1 MELWANIWLC
11 LLVCGAKILEIS
23 ISSVKT
29 VFMVKGQKIQA
40 ALLAFVECMIWG
52 IVISSIIHTLSDNM
66 LLLLFY
72 GIGYAA
78 GLYIGS
84 VIEGKIAL
92 GTSSIQ
98 FMIKSNK
105 LSKVRG
111 YLNKSNQGYTVLEG
125 KGKTD
130 KMCIV
135 YVVLPRKEV
144 KSTIKDIRNLCG
156 DDVFIVSSEVSKFVG
171 GYGVKK

>member
-1 MELWANIWLC
+1 MDFWANMWLC

-29 VFMVKGQKIQA
+29 VFMVKGQKMQA
-40 ALLAFVECMIWG
+40 AFLAFVECMIWG

-66 LLLLFY
+66 ILLLFY

-98 FMIKSNK
+98 FMIKSNQ
-105 LSKVRG
+105 LDKVRG

-130 KMCIV
+130 KMSIV

-144 KSTIKDIRNLCG
+144 KATIKDIRNICDG
-156 DDVFIVSSEVSKFVG
+156 NVFIVSSEVNK
-171 GYGVKK
+171 